1 MVRNQM
7 VPSAMAKNPIDQ
19 PPLGPVSPSRGPG
32 SSSFGS
38 GSNKRSFL
46 LLDFLPSGP
55 KFAGSRNTPTRRLC
69 QLTSN
74 SSKQGEFCFHRHCSV
89 PSVKVTPLGKPTL
102 VAISIKCREANR
114 FIFLRHRAKHQLL
127 GNLGFLFQ
135 TTCLLLQLD
144 CAIIDNLA
152 SPITAPISLG
162 SKCLAFLEHT
172 ASLFR
177 SLSSFERSRN
187 Q

>member
-1 MVRNQM
+1 M
-7 VPSAMAKNPIDQ
+7 VPSAMAKNPTDQ
-19 PPLGPVSPSRGPG
+19 PPLGPRPSRGPG
-32 SSSFGS
+32 SSSFGC

-46 LLDFLPSGP
+46 LDFLPSRP

-74 SSKQGEFCFHRHCSV
+74 GSKQGEFCCHRHCSV

-102 VAISIKCREANR
+102 VAISIKCRKANR
-114 FIFLRHRAKHQLL
+114 FIFLRQRAKHRLL
-127 GNLGFLFQ
+127 GNLGCLFQ

-162 SKCLAFLEHT
+162 NKCSAFLEHT
-172 ASLFR
+172 TSLFR